1 MKKFVVV
8 LIITVLVL
16 GGLFVFG
23 GEDLDTGSTDGVV
36 PRTIVSVVEEIE

>member
-1 MKKFVVV
+1 MKGFFVVL
-8 LIITVLVL
+8 LIT
-16 GGLFVFG
+16 GLLLSGIFVFG